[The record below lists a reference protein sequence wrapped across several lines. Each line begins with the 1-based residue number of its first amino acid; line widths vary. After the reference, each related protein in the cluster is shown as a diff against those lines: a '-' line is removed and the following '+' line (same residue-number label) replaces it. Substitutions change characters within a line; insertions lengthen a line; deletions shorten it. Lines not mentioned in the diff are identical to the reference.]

1 MFTEQFQQQFGLKRK
16 SRFKIDFR
24 KLLVNKNVVD
34 LSYLERPF
42 SLEENKTVV
51 FDLGRDKAPG
61 PDDFPLQFF
70 R

>member
-1 MFTEQFQQQFGLKRK
+1 M
-16 SRFKIDFR
+16 
-24 KLLVNKNVVD
+24 NKNVVD

-42 SLEENKTVV
+42 SLEENKTAV